1 MTVYTVTLEL
11 PGEIYQQA
19 EQIARATQR
28 PVEQVVVEWI
38 HPPQT
43 EKAEILTALENLS
56 NEQLIQA
63 ARASVLPDSSRRLQE
78 LLAVQ
83 EQRTLTESEQYEAAT
98 LVEQEDLL
106 TLRKAKALFLLKQ
119 RGILPDDLTRFL
131 G

>member
-11 PGEIYQQA
+11 PVEIYQQA
-19 EQIARATQR
+19 EQIARVTQR

-56 NEQLIQA
+56 NEQLIQTA
-63 ARASVLPDSSRRLQE
+63 QASVLPDSSRRLQE

-83 EQRTLTESEQYEAAT
+83 EQRTLTESEQHEAAT

-119 RGILPDDLTRFL
+119 RGILPDDLTKFL

>member
-11 PGEIYQQA
+11 PVEIYQQA
-19 EQIARATQR
+19 EQIARVTQR

-56 NEQLIQA
+56 NEQLIQIA
-63 ARASVLPDSSRRLQE
+63 QASVLPDTSRRLQE

-83 EQRTLTESEQYEAAT
+83 EQRTLTESEQHEAAT

-106 TLRKAKALFLLKQ
+106 TLQKAKALFLLKQ